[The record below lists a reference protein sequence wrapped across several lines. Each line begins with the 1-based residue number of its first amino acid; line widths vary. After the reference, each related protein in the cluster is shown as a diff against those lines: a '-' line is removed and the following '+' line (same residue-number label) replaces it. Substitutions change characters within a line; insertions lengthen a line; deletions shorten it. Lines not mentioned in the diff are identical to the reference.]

1 MWKII
6 GHQKQIQY
14 LEKDIAEQTIKPAY
28 LFSGPEKIGKFTLVK
43 RFAKLLQC
51 PHNACGVCPV
61 CLQIDEGTHPDTIV
75 VRDYGESIKV
85 DEIRDI
91 IQRTHM
97 TFQSPYLLVCIENI
111 ERMTEETANA
121 FLKTL
126 EEPPPN
132 VVFLLTTITI
142 HRILPTVL
150 SRVFHIELGGVS
162 QQELLEYLEQ
172 QFPSEE
178 KETIEK
184 VVMLSLH
191 KPGLAIEML
200 QSRDRREYYFT
211 LYNDVRCLLEQSSR
225 SDRLLYVDM
234 LLDTFQED
242 SLQLKQEI
250 NNRLELL
257 LYLLQGV
264 FLNKIQQK
272 EHHFLSQKTL
282 EEVIQCIEHVQEAKI
297 LLERNIN
304 KKLVL
309 ENLMLSL

>member
-1 MWKII
+1 MWEII

-14 LEKDIAEQTIKPAY
+14 LEKDITEQTVKHAY
-28 LFSGPEKIGKFTLVK
+28 LFTGPEKIGKFTLVK

-51 PHNACGVCPV
+51 SQRACGVCPV
-61 CLQIDEGTHPDTIV
+61 CLQIDAGNHPDTIFV
-75 VRDYGESIKV
+75 KDYGESIKV

-97 TFQSPYLLVCIENI
+97 TFQSPYFLVCIENI
-111 ERMTEETANA
+111 ERMTEETSNA

-132 VVFLLTTITI
+132 VVFLLTTLNI

-150 SRVFHIELGGVS
+150 SRVFPIELGGVS
-162 QQELLEYLEQ
+162 QQELLEYLVR

-184 VVMLSLH
+184 VVTLSLH

-200 QSRDRREYYFT
+200 QNRNSRDYYFT
-211 LYNDVRCLLEQSSR
+211 LYSDVRRLLEQSSR

-234 LLDTFQED
+234 LLNTFKED
-242 SLQLKQEI
+242 SLQVKQEI
-250 NNRLELL
+250 KNRLELL

-272 EHHFLSQKTL
+272 EHHLLSQKTL
-282 EEVIQCIEHVQEAKI
+282 EEVMQLIENVQEAKM
-297 LLERNIN
+297 LLERNMN